1 MYDTIFSPITL
12 TGPSAISVFRISGEN
27 SGVILKLLTK
37 SKDLPKERKQ
47 ILKKIYNPAFKEE
60 VLDVCLVCWM
70 PKPNS
75 FTGEDSFEISC
86 HGGDSTSFA
95 FIEALSKIEGLR
107 FADAGEF
114 SQRALINGKID
125 LVEAEAINDII
136 LAETEKQRLLS
147 IKQLS
152 KGLSIPIN
160 FWRKEMINVLSKVEA
175 TIDFSD
181 EESIPDK
188 VYFKEDLEKLIFQ
201 IKEVLNEGDKVDLI
215 TNGTKVALTGSPN
228 TGKSSLFN
236 YIIKTQKSIVTSIPG
251 TTRDVVE
258 KKVNY
263 KGYQIIFSD
272 TAGIRKT
279 KDLVEKEGIKKAIK
293 EIEAADIVLNIYDVT
308 ELEEKERSSFWNIY
322 NKIDKTKDT
331 TLKEQLAGKNSFFVS
346 AKTGEGVPQLIE
358 AIYKNILIRTNE
370 GAKEGYFYSNKRQRN
385 NLEKVIVELK
395 SAVNEN
401 SEEIIAEHLRS
412 AIYNLE
418 RVLGKVDI
426 EEVLG
431 NIFSKFCIGK

>member
-12 TGPSAISVFRISGEN
+12 TGPSAISVFRVSGEN

-37 SKDLPKERKQ
+37 SKDLPKERRQ

-60 VLDVCLVCWM
+60 VLDICLICWM

-95 FIEALSKIEGLR
+95 FIEVLSKIEGLR

-114 SQRALINGKID
+114 SQRALINGKLD

-215 TNGTKVALTGSPN
+215 SNGTKVALTGAPN

-236 YIIKTQKSIVTSIPG
+236 YIIKTQKSIVTNIPG

-308 ELEEKERSSFWNIY
+308 ELEEKEKSSFWNIY
-322 NKIDKTKDT
+322 NKIDKIKDN
-331 TLKEQLAGKNSFFVS
+331 TLKEKLAGKNSFFLS
-346 AKTGEGVPQLIE
+346 AKTGEGVGQLIE
-358 AIYKNILIRTNE
+358 AIYENILIRTKE
-370 GAKEGYFYSNKRQRN
+370 GGKEGYFYSNKRQRN
-385 NLEKVIVELK
+385 NLEKVVVELK
-395 SAVNEN
+395 SAINEN